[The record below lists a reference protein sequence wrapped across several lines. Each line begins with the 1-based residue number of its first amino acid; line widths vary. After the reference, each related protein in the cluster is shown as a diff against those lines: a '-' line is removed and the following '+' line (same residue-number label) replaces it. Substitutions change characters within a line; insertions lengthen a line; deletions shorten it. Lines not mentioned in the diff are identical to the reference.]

1 MDLFNGKLGRRQ
13 FMSMSSMVL
22 GAGILGAGKLLKPR
36 TALAQLNQGE
46 PQTLMAPGTT
56 KWGHYIFLPLPETID
71 GERGTPYVQYGSG
84 VPGTTITPGA
94 QMRMVPHMAP
104 YPAHPAP
111 EKHKEYQE
119 VLCMIGL
126 DPDDPLDLR
135 AEAEFYMGKGKNLE
149 KYPKVTKSVCVYV
162 PRGQW
167 HWPWQVKKVH
177 KPMAWIH
184 FNVPVNPM
192 PPMTEEDIE
201 KLIQEEAANA
211 PDPKELEA
219 ELANA
224 KTDPRT
230 FLYKHLLLS
239 GVGVDKKVPKGG
251 KWVIYLDTIMVAE
264 APLLRILQY
273 HPEEAPYPV
282 IGTQTH
288 EYETFFCFYG
298 MDEKDQTDLGADVE
312 LYMGPEKEKHTIN
325 KSALVYMP
333 ANTEHGPFIVKNA
346 KKPFLFVECVGG
358 PEHPGA
364 VYDNEIVYKK
374 YKSYL

>member
-1 MDLFNGKLGRRQ
+1 M
-13 FMSMSSMVL
+13 
-22 GAGILGAGKLLKPR
+22 
-36 TALAQLNQGE
+36 
-46 PQTLMAPGTT
+46 
-56 KWGHYIFLPLPETID
+56 
-71 GERGTPYVQYGSG
+71 
-84 VPGTTITPGA
+84 TPGA

-111 EKHKEYQE
+111 EKHREYQE

-126 DPDDPLDLR
+126 NPDDPLDLG
-135 AEAEFYMGKGKNLE
+135 AEAEFYMGKGNTLE

-184 FNVPVNPM
+184 FNIPVTPM
-192 PPMTEEDIE
+192 PLLTEADLE
-201 KLIQEEAANA
+201 KMIREEAANA
-211 PDPKELEA
+211 TDPEAMKA

-239 GVGVDKKVPKGG
+239 GVGVDKENPKGG
-251 KWVIYLDTIMVAE
+251 KWVLYLDTIMVAE

-282 IGTQTH
+282 IGAQTH
-288 EYETFFCFYG
+288 EYETFFCLYG
-298 MDEKDQTDLGADVE
+298 MDEKDQTDLGGEVE

-325 KSALVYMP
+325 TSSLVYVP
-333 ANTEHGPFIVKNA
+333 ANTEHGPFVVKNA

-364 VYDNEIVYKK
+364 IYDNTIDYLK

>member
-1 MDLFNGKLGRRQ
+1 MDLLNQKLGRRQ
-13 FMSMSSMVL
+13 FMSVSSMILGAGVL
-22 GAGILGAGKLLKPR
+22 GAGTFMKPQ
-36 TALAQLNQGE
+36 TAHAQMNQGE
-46 PQTLMAPGTT
+46 PLTLQPQGKT
-56 KWGHYIFLPLPETID
+56 KWGHYIFLPSPETVD

-84 VPGTTITPGA
+84 VPGTAITPGA
-94 QMRMVPHMAP
+94 QMRMVPQMAP
-104 YPAHPAP
+104 YPPHPAP
-111 EKHKEYQE
+111 EKHEEYQE

-126 DPDDPLDLR
+126 DPNDPLDLR
-135 AEAEFYMGKGKNLE
+135 AEAEFYMGKGQTLE
-149 KYPKVTKSVCVYV
+149 KYPIVSQSVCVYV

-184 FNVPVNPM
+184 FNVPINPT
-192 PPMTEEDIE
+192 PPMTEEE
-201 KLIQEEAANA
+201 MSRLIQEMEANT
-211 PDPKELEA
+211 PDPKELAA

-251 KWVIYLDTIMVAE
+251 KWVVYLDTIMVAE

-288 EYETFFCFYG
+288 EYETFFCLYG
-298 MDEKDQTDLGADVE
+298 MDEKDQNDLGAEVE

-325 KSALVYMP
+325 QSSLVYMP
-333 ANTEHGPFIVKNA
+333 ANTAHGPFIVKNA

-364 VYDNEIVYKK
+364 IYNNEIVYEK
-374 YKSYL
+374 YEGYL